1 MTGMASIS
9 SIDPGEIDAETAGRT
24 ARRIRDYLA
33 THQDEDPLE
42 IHVEGDDNEVLVVP
56 RAGAAM
62 LAQVLTTLEG
72 GRGVTLVPSDAQ
84 LTTQQAADMLNVS
97 RPYLIG
103 LLEAGKIEYS
113 KVGRHRRIP
122 FEALME
128 YKRLA
133 DQRARNAADEMSN
146 LGQELGR

>member
-1 MTGMASIS
+1 MAGTASIS
-9 SIDPGEIDAETAGRT
+9 SIAPGSIDAEVAART
-24 ARRIRDYLA
+24 ARRIRDYLNS
-33 THQDEDPLE
+33 HPDEDPLE

-62 LAQVLTTLEG
+62 LAQVMGLIEQG
-72 GRGVTLVPSDAQ
+72 QGVAIVPSAAQ

-103 LLEAGKIEYS
+103 LLEAGEIEYT

-122 FEALME
+122 FTALME
-128 YKRLA
+128 YKRHA
-133 DQRARNAADEMSN
+133 DQKVRAAADELAD
-146 LGQELGR
+146 LGQEIGL